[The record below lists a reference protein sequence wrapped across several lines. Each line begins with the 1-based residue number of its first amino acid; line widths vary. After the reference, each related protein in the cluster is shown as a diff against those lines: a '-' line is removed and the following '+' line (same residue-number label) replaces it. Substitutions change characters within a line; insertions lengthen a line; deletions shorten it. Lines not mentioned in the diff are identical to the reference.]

1 MNDWFHRGEYVVH
14 PFGHG
19 ERGKVYTRKERR
31 KLEAEKSRSRKKERD
46 LRGSDAV
53 VGLEEVDIRGGVSS
67 PEWRRRFTEAMAL
80 DEPYED
86 YPHLVA
92 LREQY
97 IRQLLNRYQ
106 REGVP
111 RE

>member
-1 MNDWFHRGEYVVH
+1 MNDWFLRGEYIIH
-14 PFGHG
+14 PLGLN
-19 ERGKVYTRKERR
+19 ERYTRKERR
-31 KLEAEKSRSRKKERD
+31 TLEKDLSRKKERD
-46 LRGSDAV
+46 LRGSDAI
-53 VGLEEVDIRGGVSS
+53 VGPFEADIRGGVSS
-67 PEWRRRFTEAMAL
+67 PEWRRRYTEAMTL

-97 IRQLLNRYQ
+97 IRQLLNHYQ
-106 REGVP
+106 RAGVP